1 MVEVGILEAEAR
13 LSELLDRV
21 EAGETVIIT
30 RHGKRVAR
38 LVCEP
43 EIRAQRIRA
52 TIEQMLQERQA
63 RATVS
68 ADEILAMRD
77 EGRRFP

>member
-21 EAGETVIIT
+21 EAEETVIIT

-38 LVCEP
+38 FVCEP
-43 EIRAQRIRA
+43 EIRAQQIRA
-52 TIEQMLQERQA
+52 TIEQMLRERQA

-68 ADEILAMRD
+68 ADKILAMRD
-77 EGRRFP
+77 EVRRFP